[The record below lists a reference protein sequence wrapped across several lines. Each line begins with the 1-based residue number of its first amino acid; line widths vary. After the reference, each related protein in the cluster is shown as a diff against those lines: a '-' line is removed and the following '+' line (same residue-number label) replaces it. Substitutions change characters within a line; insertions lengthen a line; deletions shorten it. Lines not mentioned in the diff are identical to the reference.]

1 MKIASEQGRD
11 IIKINENRNR
21 VTDVLSGGRGEK
33 NLEVGMDTCMCAS

>member
-21 VTDVLSGGRGEK
+21 VTDVLSGVGGEERK
-33 NLEVGMDTCMCAS
+33 I